1 MPSVSTRSSAGRH
14 CSIRARTRPPFPR
27 GSSPVFACR
36 GSEARAFRERSGP
49 PPPRGVSGALRV
61 LLRLRGAQ
69 PVHEQAP
76 QQRQPSRRDERAV
89 KEAPTRRAREE
100 SGRYLQSVTSAT
112 KAPLRFPLL
121 DEPLRPHP
129 GARVGRL
136 ALQRDRRNASL
147 TVPLSLLRNG
157 SAQRVSASLSL
168 GSAQSL
174 GLSASLALILR
185 EFEEDES
192 GVAHLDRQDD
202 AVEHAVAVEP
212 AALRVS

>member
-1 MPSVSTRSSAGRH
+1 M
-14 CSIRARTRPPFPR
+14 
-27 GSSPVFACR
+27 
-36 GSEARAFRERSGP
+36 
-49 PPPRGVSGALRV
+49 
-61 LLRLRGAQ
+61 
-69 PVHEQAP
+69 
-76 QQRQPSRRDERAV
+76 
-89 KEAPTRRAREE
+89 
-100 SGRYLQSVTSAT
+100 TSAT

-212 AALRVS
+212 AALRASSRAEGGERVGGGGLDRARQLIVAPVRSRTPAVGSGHSLVPLREAGRPAARETADGLASEAAPSRPGGTGR